1 MEFKPITSV
10 FLHVTNACNCACK
23 YCAPAGTKILLP
35 DFTEKNIEDVEI
47 GDEVL
52 GTEEN
57 SPPYTRKNLKRQEVT
72 QIFKRNTNKL
82 LKIVMQDGKEI
93 LLTENHPILNGR
105 GKWTKAKN
113 LKSKS
118 SHIMSI
124 SYIPNKKDFAN
135 IYNIDYV
142 RGYFI
147 GMWLTDGSFNNYHWK
162 NWQQPVIR
170 LAVKDDEIIERM
182 KRYCDILGFE
192 YTVRPFKI
200 SSKYNLFKD
209 AIFSGK
215 KSSYEF
221 IYNMEQDLIKNK
233 ETYLNNENY
242 VKGFLAACYD
252 AEGHV
257 DKYSHVISISNSSA
271 LILDMW
277 ENGLKSLGFNIK
289 RDKATKPK
297 NLNVYRSRI
306 LCKGQTFG
314 VEQLKFFTLVSPA
327 IKRKTYQSYE
337 NCHIFFRNA
346 IKSIDEIYG
355 DFTVYNF
362 ETTEHTYIANGLVVH
377 NCFETARPD
386 YITWQTAKDT
396 VDYLIKNAEA
406 TGDTPSINFF
416 GGEPMLCW
424 DSIIVPLT
432 KYIREEYKKPFNLS
446 MTSNCTLM
454 TKERLDFMKANNIG
468 LLFSID
474 GDKETQNYNRPMK
487 NGSGSWE
494 HIKDIIPLIPKYH
507 PQMTF
512 RSTVIPE
519 TAHNVFHNI
528 MFAEK
533 NGYNNFFVVPNVLQ
547 EWPEDKKEVLKSE
560 MRKYSDYVIAC
571 FRNGGM
577 PIRFSEYDK
586 SFQKIPKI
594 NRAISNNE
602 MPTEEKHGAC
612 TKCGLGTNRFAAV
625 GPNGDIYGCQELVST
640 DTSADIFKIGNIYTG
655 IDEARRERLA
665 ASYKACVKH
674 GPECQNCRL
683 YRVCDGGCVANNYF
697 ATGDINTVAPMYCWW
712 IQVLL
717 EEAIYVCNEMGENP
731 PERFMKYWK
740 ECTRGR

>member
-10 FLHVTNACNCACK
+10 FLHVTNSCNCRCR

-35 DFTEKNIEDVEI
+35 DFTEKNIEDIQV

-52 GTEEN
+52 STEE
-57 SPPYTRKNLKRQEVT
+57 YVKKNQSRTLKVSKVEQLFQRQT
-72 QIFKRNTNKL
+72 DKL
-82 LKIVMQDGKEI
+82 LKITMEDDTVI
-93 LLTENHPILNGR
+93 YLTENHPVLTVSKTTSNA
-105 GKWTKAKN
+105 WCQAKN
-113 LKSKS
+113 ILYRKS
-118 SHIMSI
+118 
-124 SYIPNKKDFAN
+124 N
-135 IYNIDYV
+135 IL
-142 RGYFI
+142 G
-147 GMWLTDGSFNNYHWK
+147 
-162 NWQQPVIR
+162 
-170 LAVKDDEIIERM
+170 VKDNDFTLHKIKNIER
-182 KRYCDILGFE
+182 L
-192 YTVRPFKI
+192 T
-200 SSKYNLFKD
+200 
-209 AIFSGK
+209 
-215 KSSYEF
+215 
-221 IYNMEQDLIKNK
+221 
-233 ETYLNNENY
+233 
-242 VKGFLAACYD
+242 
-252 AEGHV
+252 
-257 DKYSHVISISNSSA
+257 
-271 LILDMW
+271 
-277 ENGLKSLGFNIK
+277 
-289 RDKATKPK
+289 
-297 NLNVYRSRI
+297 
-306 LCKGQTFG
+306 
-314 VEQLKFFTLVSPA
+314 
-327 IKRKTYQSYE
+327 
-337 NCHIFFRNA
+337 
-346 IKSIDEIYG
+346 G

-362 ETTEHTYIANGLVVH
+362 ETTEHTYIANSIVVH

-424 DSIIVPLT
+424 DSIIVPLV
-432 KYIREEYKKPFNLS
+432 KYIKENYKKPFQLS

-454 TKERLDFMKANNIG
+454 NKERLDFMKENNIG

-494 HIKDIIPLIPKYH
+494 HIKDIIALIPKYY

-519 TAHNVFHNI
+519 TCHNVFHNI

-560 MRKYSDYVIAC
+560 MRKYSDYFIAC
-571 FRNGGM
+571 FRNGKM
-577 PIRFSEYDK
+577 PIRFSEYDR

-594 NRAISNNE
+594 NQAIANDE

-612 TKCGLGTNRFAAV
+612 AKCGLGTNRFAAV

-665 ASYKACVKH
+665 ASYKACTKH
-674 GPECQNCRL
+674 GNNCKDCRL

-697 ATGDINTVAPMYCWW
+697 ATGDINTVAPVYCWW

-731 PERFMKYWK
+731 PELFVKYWK
-740 ECTRGR
+740 ECWRGR